1 MNKQRLQRLLT
12 PKSIA
17 VFGARGADFA
27 IRESQKLGFEGPIYA
42 VHPKRDELAGLPC
55 LNTPTD
61 LPEAPDAA
69 YVAVNA
75 EAAIDIIRQLNTMGA
90 GGAVLYASGFSE
102 VGSAGAERQQ
112 RLLEAAGDMPI
123 IGPNCYGVVNAL
135 DKAVLWPD
143 QHGLAHVDQGVG
155 IITQSGNI
163 GLNMTMQQI
172 GLPIAYMFTMGN
184 QAQVDIAAIMD
195 AMLNDPRVTAIG
207 LHIEGINDLQAFDA
221 AARHALAKR
230 VPIVAIKSGRTE
242 AAAKIAMSHTSSLT
256 GADQLFD
263 ALFTRLGIA
272 RVNTVPEFLETLKLL
287 SLNGPL
293 PTKRIASMSCSGGE
307 AGMMADL
314 IANTSLEF
322 ASLTVPQTQAIQAT
336 LNDYVDVSNPLD
348 YHTFIWGEVEAM
360 THTFS
365 AMMAA
370 EFSATM
376 LLLDWPNYPNAD
388 PQEWDDA
395 LLALA
400 TAANAGGHKA
410 ILLSS
415 MAECLP
421 AHAITLCQTYGVTPM
436 IGLHSCLQALNHAHN
451 IYQAFQ
457 RPIPE
462 PLLVTQ
468 LNNTDSANSKMRS
481 EYDAKQALAAH
492 GLPIPQGGLAKSK
505 DAAIALAQSIG
516 YPVTMK
522 AVSDTLT
529 HKTEMDAVR
538 LNIQSDAEVAQAT
551 QHLLQ
556 LADTMLVECMEQ
568 NVLAELIIGVNNDP
582 LFGNYLVV
590 GAGGILVELLKDSQL
605 LLMPFSQDDVHQ
617 ALQSLAIKPLLD
629 GYRGKPACDQQAIVD
644 AIRSVANYVQQ
655 NPVAEMD
662 INPLLSKADGCV
674 AADALILG

>member
-1 MNKQRLQRLLT
+1 MNKQRLQRLLA

-27 IRESQKLGFEGPIYA
+27 IRESQKLGFAGPIYA

-55 LNTPTD
+55 LNSPAD
-61 LPEAPDAA
+61 LPAAPDAA

-75 EAAIDIIRQLNTMGA
+75 EAAIEIVGQLSAMGA

-102 VGSAGAERQQ
+102 VGSAGAERQR

-143 QHGLAHVDQGVG
+143 QHGLAQVDQGVG

-163 GLNMTMQQI
+163 GLNMTMQQV
-172 GLPIAYMFTMGN
+172 GLPVAYMFTMGN
-184 QAQVDIAAIMD
+184 QAQVDIAAIVD
-195 AMLNDPRVTAIG
+195 AILDDPRVTAIG

-221 AARHALAKR
+221 AARRALEKR
-230 VPIVAIKSGRTE
+230 IPIVAIKSGRTE

-256 GADQLFD
+256 GSNQLFD
-263 ALFTRLGIA
+263 ALFIRLGIA

-293 PTKRIASMSCSGGE
+293 PNNRIASMSCSGGE

-322 ASLTVPQTQAIQAT
+322 ADLTQPQTQAIQAT

-348 YHTFIWGEVEAM
+348 YHTYIWGDVAAM
-360 THTFS
+360 TDTFG

-400 TAANAGGHKA
+400 NAAKAGGHKA

-436 IGLHSCLQALNHAHN
+436 IGLDTCLQALAHAHN
-451 IYQAFQ
+451 IHQAFQ
-457 RPIPE
+457 SAIPA
-462 PLLVTQ
+462 PLLVSVG
-468 LNNTDSANSKMRS
+468 NANADKLIN
-481 EYDAKQALAAH
+481 EYKAKQALATH
-492 GLPIPQGGLAKSK
+492 GLAIPPGGLADSVQT
-505 DAAIALAQSIG
+505 ATALAQNIG
-516 YPVTMK
+516 YPVTLK
-522 AVSDTLT
+522 AVSDTLA

-538 LNIQSDAEVAQAT
+538 LNICSDAEVAQAA
-551 QHLLQ
+551 QHLLG
-556 LADTMLVECMEQ
+556 LADTMLVESMEQ
-568 NVLAELIIGVNNDP
+568 DILAELIIGVNNDP

-590 GAGGILVELLKDSQL
+590 GAGGILVELLQDSQL
-605 LLMPFSQDDVHQ
+605 LLMPFNQADVHQ

-629 GYRGKPACDQQAIVD
+629 GYRGKPACDQQAIVN
-644 AIRSVANYVQQ
+644 AIMSVASYVQQ
-655 NPVAEMD
+655 HPVAEMD
-662 INPLLSKADGCV
+662 INPLLAKADGCV
-674 AADALILG
+674 AVDALIRT

>member
-1 MNKQRLQRLLT
+1 MNKQRLQRLLA

-55 LNTPTD
+55 LNTPAD

-75 EAAIDIIRQLNTMGA
+75 EAAIDIVGQLSAMGA

-102 VGSAGAERQQ
+102 VGADGIERQQ
-112 RLLEAAGDMPI
+112 RLLDAAGDMPI

-143 QHGLAHVDQGVG
+143 QHGLAHVDRGVG

-163 GLNMTMQQI
+163 GLNMTMQQV
-172 GLPIAYMFTMGN
+172 GLPVAYMFTMGN
-184 QAQVDIAAIMD
+184 QAQVDIAAIID
-195 AMLNDPRVTAIG
+195 AMLDDPRVTAIG
-207 LHIEGINDLQAFDA
+207 LHIEGINDLTAFDA
-221 AARHALAKR
+221 AARRALKKR

-263 ALFTRLGIA
+263 ALFKRLGIA

-287 SLNGPL
+287 SLLGPIAT
-293 PTKRIASMSCSGGE
+293 PRIASMSCSGGE

-314 IANTSLEF
+314 ISNTNLEFTSL
-322 ASLTVPQTQAIQAT
+322 TKPQTQAVQAT

-348 YHTFIWGEVEAM
+348 YHTFIWGDVKAM
-360 THTFS
+360 TATFS

-370 EFSATM
+370 QFSATM

-400 TAANAGGHKA
+400 NAANTGGHKA

-421 AHAITLCQTYGVTPM
+421 AHAISLCEEYGVTPM
-436 IGLHSCLQALNHAHN
+436 IGLDTCLQALDQAHS

-457 RPIPE
+457 RPILA

-468 LNNTDSANSKMRS
+468 ANTTQSSMMLN
-481 EYDAKQALAAH
+481 EYNAKQALAAH
-492 GLPIPQGGLAKSK
+492 GLAIPQGGLANNEQT
-505 DAAIALAQSIG
+505 AIALAQSIG
-516 YPVTMK
+516 YPVTIK
-522 AVSDTLT
+522 AVSDTLA

-538 LNIQSDAEVAQAT
+538 LNIQSDEQVAQAA
-551 QHLLQ
+551 QHLLG
-556 LADTMLVECMEQ
+556 LADTMLVESMEQ
-568 NVLAELIIGVNNDP
+568 DVLAELIIGVNNDP

-605 LLMPFSQDDVHQ
+605 LLMPFNQDDVHQ
-617 ALQSLAIKPLLD
+617 ALQNLAIKPLLD
-629 GYRGKPACDQQAIVD
+629 GYRGKPACDQQAIVN
-644 AIRSVANYVQQ
+644 AIMSVASYVQQ
-655 NPVAEMD
+655 SPVAEMD
-662 INPLLSKADGCV
+662 INPLLAKADGCV
-674 AADALILG
+674 AVDALIRT

>member
-1 MNKQRLQRLLT
+1 MNKQRLQRLLA

-27 IRESQKLGFEGPIYA
+27 IRESQKLGFAGPIYA

-55 LNTPTD
+55 LNSPAD
-61 LPEAPDAA
+61 LPAAPDAA

-75 EAAIDIIRQLNTMGA
+75 EAAIEIVGQLSAMGA

-102 VGSAGAERQQ
+102 VGSAGAERQR

-143 QHGLAHVDQGVG
+143 QHGLAQVDQGVG

-163 GLNMTMQQI
+163 GLNMTMQQV
-172 GLPIAYMFTMGN
+172 GLPVAYMFTMGN
-184 QAQVDIAAIMD
+184 QAQVDIAAIVD
-195 AMLNDPRVTAIG
+195 AILDDPRVTAIG

-221 AARHALAKR
+221 AARRALEKR
-230 VPIVAIKSGRTE
+230 IPIVAIKSGRTE

-256 GADQLFD
+256 GSNQLFD

-293 PTKRIASMSCSGGE
+293 PNNRIASMSCSGGE

-322 ASLTVPQTQAIQAT
+322 ADLTQPQTQAIQAT

-348 YHTFIWGEVEAM
+348 YHTYIWGDVAAM
-360 THTFS
+360 TDTFG

-400 TAANAGGHKA
+400 NAAKAGGHKA

-436 IGLHSCLQALNHAHN
+436 IGLDTCLQALAHAHN
-451 IYQAFQ
+451 IHQAFQ
-457 RPIPE
+457 SAIPA
-462 PLLVTQ
+462 PLLVSVG
-468 LNNTDSANSKMRS
+468 NANADKLIN
-481 EYDAKQALAAH
+481 EYKAKQALATH
-492 GLPIPQGGLAKSK
+492 GLAIPPGGLADSVQT
-505 DAAIALAQSIG
+505 ATALAQNIG
-516 YPVTMK
+516 YPVTLK
-522 AVSDTLT
+522 AVSDTLA

-538 LNIQSDAEVAQAT
+538 LNICSDAEVAQAA
-551 QHLLQ
+551 QHLLG
-556 LADTMLVECMEQ
+556 LADTMLVESMEQ
-568 NVLAELIIGVNNDP
+568 DILAELIIGVNNDP

-590 GAGGILVELLKDSQL
+590 GAGGILVELLQDSQL
-605 LLMPFSQDDVHQ
+605 LLMPFNQADVHQ

-629 GYRGKPACDQQAIVD
+629 GYRGKPACDQQAIVN
-644 AIRSVANYVQQ
+644 AIMSVASYVQQ
-655 NPVAEMD
+655 HPVAEMD
-662 INPLLSKADGCV
+662 INPLLAKADGCV
-674 AADALILG
+674 AVDALIRT

>member
-1 MNKQRLQRLLT
+1 MNKQRLQRLLA

-27 IRESQKLGFEGPIYA
+27 IRESQKLGFAGPIYA

-55 LNTPTD
+55 LNSPAD
-61 LPEAPDAA
+61 LPAAPDAA

-75 EAAIDIIRQLNTMGA
+75 EAAIEIVGQLSAMGA

-102 VGSAGAERQQ
+102 VGSAGAERQR

-143 QHGLAHVDQGVG
+143 QHGLAQVDQGVG

-163 GLNMTMQQI
+163 GLNMTMQQV
-172 GLPIAYMFTMGN
+172 GLPVAYMFTMGN
-184 QAQVDIAAIMD
+184 QAQVDIAAIVD
-195 AMLNDPRVTAIG
+195 AMLDDPRVTAIG

-221 AARHALAKR
+221 AARRALEKR
-230 VPIVAIKSGRTE
+230 IPIVAIKSGRTE

-256 GADQLFD
+256 GSNQLFD

-293 PTKRIASMSCSGGE
+293 PNNRIASMSCSGGE

-322 ASLTVPQTQAIQAT
+322 ADLTQPQTQAIQAT

-348 YHTFIWGEVEAM
+348 YHTYIWGDVAAM
-360 THTFS
+360 TDTFG

-400 TAANAGGHKA
+400 NAAKAGGHKA

-436 IGLHSCLQALNHAHN
+436 IGLDTCLQALAHAHN
-451 IYQAFQ
+451 IHQAFQ
-457 RPIPE
+457 SAIPA
-462 PLLVTQ
+462 PLLVSVG
-468 LNNTDSANSKMRS
+468 NANADKLIN
-481 EYDAKQALAAH
+481 EYKAKQALATH
-492 GLPIPQGGLAKSK
+492 GLAIPPGGLADSVQT
-505 DAAIALAQSIG
+505 ATALAQNIG
-516 YPVTMK
+516 YPVTLK
-522 AVSDTLT
+522 AVSDTLA

-538 LNIQSDAEVAQAT
+538 LNICSDAEVAQAA
-551 QHLLQ
+551 QHLLG
-556 LADTMLVECMEQ
+556 LADTMLVESMEQ
-568 NVLAELIIGVNNDP
+568 DILAELIIGVNNDP

-590 GAGGILVELLKDSQL
+590 GAGGILVELLQDSQL
-605 LLMPFSQDDVHQ
+605 LLMPFNQADVHQ

-629 GYRGKPACDQQAIVD
+629 GYRGKPACDQQAIVN
-644 AIRSVANYVQQ
+644 AIMSVASYVQQ
-655 NPVAEMD
+655 HPVAEMD
-662 INPLLSKADGCV
+662 INPLLAKADGCV
-674 AADALILG
+674 AVDALIRT

>member
-1 MNKQRLQRLLT
+1 MNKQRLQRLLA
-12 PKSIA
+12 PQSIA

-27 IRESQKLGFEGPIYA
+27 IRESQKLGFNGPIYA

-55 LNTPTD
+55 LNTPAD

-75 EAAIDIIRQLNTMGA
+75 EAAIDIVGQLSAMGA

-102 VGSAGAERQQ
+102 VGTDGIERQR

-143 QHGLAHVDQGVG
+143 QHGLAQVDQGVG

-163 GLNMTMQQI
+163 GLNMTMQQV
-172 GLPIAYMFTMGN
+172 GLPVAYMFTMGN
-184 QAQVDIAAIMD
+184 QAQVDIAAIVD
-195 AMLNDPRVTAIG
+195 AMLDDPRVTAIG

-221 AARHALAKR
+221 AARRALEKR
-230 VPIVAIKSGRTE
+230 IPIVAIKSGRTE

-256 GADQLFD
+256 GSDQLFD
-263 ALFTRLGIA
+263 ALFARLGIA

-287 SLNGPL
+287 SLLGPIAT
-293 PTKRIASMSCSGGE
+293 PRIASMSCSGGE

-322 ASLTVPQTQAIQAT
+322 ADLTQPQTQAIQAT

-348 YHTFIWGEVEAM
+348 YHTYIWGDVAAM
-360 THTFS
+360 TATFG

-400 TAANAGGHKA
+400 NAANAGGHKA

-436 IGLHSCLQALNHAHN
+436 IGLDSCLQALDHAHR
-451 IYQAFQ
+451 IHQAFH
-457 RPIPE
+457 RPMPE

-468 LNNTDSANSKMRS
+468 ANPENISKMLN
-481 EYDAKQALAAH
+481 EHAAKQALAAH
-492 GLPIPQGGLAKSK
+492 GLPIPQGGLASNQQ
-505 DAAIALAQSIG
+505 AALNLAQSIG

-522 AVSDTLT
+522 AVSDTLA

-538 LNIQSDAEVAQAT
+538 LNIHSDAAVAQAT
-551 QHLLQ
+551 QHLLAI
-556 LADTMLVECMEQ
+556 ADTMLVESMEQ
-568 NVLAELIIGVNNDP
+568 DVLAELIIGVNNDP

-605 LLMPFSQDDVHQ
+605 LLMPFSQDDVHL

-644 AIRSVANYVQQ
+644 AIMAVASYVQQ
-655 NPVAEMD
+655 NPVNEMD
-662 INPLLSKADGCV
+662 INPLLAKADGCV
-674 AADALILG
+674 AVDALIRA